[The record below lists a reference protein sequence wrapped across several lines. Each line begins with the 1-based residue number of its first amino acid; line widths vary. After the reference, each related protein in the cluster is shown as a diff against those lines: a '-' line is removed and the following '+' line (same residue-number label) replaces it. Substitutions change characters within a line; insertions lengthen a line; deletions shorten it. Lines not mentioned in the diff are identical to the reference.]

1 MDDQAL
7 RKRVREAPAF
17 QPGIDERHIGDAP
30 AAAAGSPQPLQAGL
44 RAVAETGFGEI
55 WSRIR
60 RLGEGEAAV
69 GSAEPDLIH
78 DLRIHLRRFCALS
91 ELLPWHEGDR
101 AAARTLRKEVAWA
114 MQPLSLARD
123 WDVFLRETLPRLC
136 EAEPDLDREAA
147 VARALARSAL
157 VHGEMYA
164 GMHGERFQGVV
175 RLLKARMEDMR
186 QAVAQPPPPAL
197 YGKLRRVL
205 KKWEAGIRQALA
217 RGPKQDAR
225 SQHRLRIE
233 VKRLRYAGEA
243 VLALGPSRRLERHVK
258 ALTALQGAL
267 GGMQDLRTASW
278 LGQEVC
284 ISLSTGKLARRSSAK
299 ASQRLLREADRDWRA
314 ARRRFMRQPAFWAAA
329 DHGKLARRL
338 SGLAPG

>member
-1 MDDQAL
+1 M
-7 RKRVREAPAF
+7 
-17 QPGIDERHIGDAP
+17 
-30 AAAAGSPQPLQAGL
+30 
-44 RAVAETGFGEI
+44 
-55 WSRIR
+55 
-60 RLGEGEAAV
+60 

-147 VARALARSAL
+147 VARAL
-157 VHGEMYA
+157 
-164 GMHGERFQGVV
+164 
-175 RLLKARMEDMR
+175 
-186 QAVAQPPPPAL
+186 
-197 YGKLRRVL
+197 
-205 KKWEAGIRQALA
+205 
-217 RGPKQDAR
+217 
-225 SQHRLRIE
+225 
-233 VKRLRYAGEA
+233 
-243 VLALGPSRRLERHVK
+243 GPSRRLERHVK

-267 GGMQDLRTASW
+267 GGMQDLRTASR

-338 SGLAPG
+338 SGQAPG